1 LNFLSFCDTMVD
13 EQPALP
19 EDTTTLGGL
28 RSGQRKFCY
37 CCDFGDE
44 CWQSNA
50 IEKLLQ
56 PDRAVLR
63 GVLLAARPGC
73 PPKGC
78 AGVFAYA
85 DPRADFIDPVCPP
98 GRAVMRPASDGAGR
112 RGPLL
117 ADREG

>member
-1 LNFLSFCDTMVD
+1 MVD

-28 RSGQRKFCY
+28 RSGQRKFRWG
-37 CCDFGDE
+37 CDFGDE
-44 CWQSNA
+44 GWQSNA

-63 GVLLAARPGC
+63 GVLLAGKGGC

-78 AGVFAYA
+78 TGVFAYA
-85 DPRADFIDPVCPP
+85 DPRADSIDPERTPSR
-98 GRAVMRPASDGAGR
+98 GAMRWASDGAGR
-112 RGPLL
+112 QRPWL
-117 ADREG
+117 ADREW